1 MKTTY
6 YIFSPGRISRK
17 DNSIF
22 FSRVDE
28 ETKEEKTRFLPIENT
43 RNLYCF
49 GHLDINSEL
58 LTYLGKKGIS
68 FHFFDFYEHY
78 SGSFLPPKD
87 ILSGSC
93 IIQQALFYQDEKQIG
108 FGEQFAT

>member
-43 RNLYCF
+43 RNLY
-49 GHLDINSEL
+49 
-58 LTYLGKKGIS
+58 
-68 FHFFDFYEHY
+68 
-78 SGSFLPPKD
+78 
-87 ILSGSC
+87 ILST
-93 IIQQALFYQDEKQIG
+93 IQVVESMYLDTFYFLD
-108 FGEQFAT
+108 

>member
-28 ETKEEKTRFLPIENT
+28 ETKEEKTRFLPI
-43 RNLYCF
+43 
-49 GHLDINSEL
+49 DINR
-58 LTYLGKKGIS
+58 TI
-68 FHFFDFYEHY
+68 
-78 SGSFLPPKD
+78 
-87 ILSGSC
+87 
-93 IIQQALFYQDEKQIG
+93 
-108 FGEQFAT
+108 

>member
-43 RNLYCF
+43 RNLNCF

-68 FHFFDFYEHY
+68 FHFLIFMNTTQGVSFLLKTYSVGAVLFSRHY
-78 SGSFLPPKD
+78 SIKM
-87 ILSGSC
+87 
-93 IIQQALFYQDEKQIG
+93 KNRG
-108 FGEQFAT
+108 FGSLKGL